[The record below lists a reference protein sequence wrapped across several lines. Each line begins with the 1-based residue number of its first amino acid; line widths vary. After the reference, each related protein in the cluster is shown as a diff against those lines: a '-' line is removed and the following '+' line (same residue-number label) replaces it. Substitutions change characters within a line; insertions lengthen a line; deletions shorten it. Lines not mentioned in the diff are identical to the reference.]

1 MTAKHTSPRK
11 AAASRANGAKS
22 RGPKTPAGKARSSQ
36 NSVIH
41 GLLRTSIVLTE
52 ESQDLFDLFQSE
64 IVDEF
69 QPATPFES
77 MLVNLMASAR
87 WRSFRAAGL
96 ECSGINFAV
105 KANPQTALDP
115 STRTAL
121 AVQSQEGDG
130 RGGVFL
136 RYEAHFERIYFRA
149 YRALIQFRQLSGT
162 IFHPSPSED
171 NSPAPEPPPAQPITT
186 PITKPANWHKNRLK
200 NRAQRRREAAKSQL
214 PNEPTR
220 IPDPPT
226 TGTP

>member
-1 MTAKHTSPRK
+1 MTAKQTSQRK

-22 RGPKTPAGKARSSQ
+22 RGTITPEGKARSSQ

-41 GLLRTSIVLTE
+41 GLLRTSIVLAE
-52 ESQDLFDLFQSE
+52 ESKELFDLFQSE

-69 QPATPFES
+69 HPATPFES

-130 RGGVFL
+130 PGGVFL

-149 YRALIQFRQLSGT
+149 YKTLIQFRQLSGT
-162 IFHPSPSED
+162 IFHPGPTQD
-171 NSPAPEPPPAQPITT
+171 NSPAPEPPPAQPVTT
-186 PITKPANWHKNRLK
+186 PITAPSNWHKNRLK

-226 TGTP
+226 RGTP